1 MAAGPCVAEGACEGV
16 KPSRC
21 PPAGPQV
28 IIMRNAA
35 APEIEGSLRGNTW
48 TNSRLPGA
56 AGGTRL
62 SRRRSLQACRRASGH
77 ADRASR
83 PGAAMLVR

>member
-48 TNSRLPGA
+48 INSRRGRDTAEPPAFPPSLP
-56 AGGTRL
+56 AGEW
-62 SRRRSLQACRRASGH
+62 
-77 ADRASR
+77 
-83 PGAAMLVR
+83 P